1 MDAIIVG
8 VKCLKDVLVVIISV
22 INVFEFYW
30 SNKVCL
36 QYGIAIPASVLQEAT
51 FDKVWGLVNIL
62 KTPSN

>member
-8 VKCLKDVLVVIISV
+8 VKCLKDVLVIISV

-36 QYGIAIPASVLQEAT
+36 QYGIAIPASVPQEAT
-51 FDKVWGLVNIL
+51 SDKVWGLVNIL
-62 KTPSN
+62 KTSSN

>member
-8 VKCLKDVLVVIISV
+8 VKCLKDVLVIISV

-36 QYGIAIPASVLQEAT
+36 QYGIAIAASVPQEAT
-51 FDKVWGLVNIL
+51 SDKVWGLVNIL
-62 KTPSN
+62 TTPSN